1 MEAGPLGRRLLWLLR
16 LHLDEPRSVLDAV
29 AADDRLSVVERP
41 LHFLVHVVSP
51 VSDAHNKHYPLAF
64 VKLTNVGRSTSVH
77 DMTTK
82 AKIAAAL
89 SENPAM
95 PYADLAEMFGVSR
108 QRVTQIA
115 EQLGYPK
122 RRTGKPNGARAEYK
136 CWKNMISRCTDPQ
149 SGGWPMYGGRGIR
162 VCDRWLR
169 SFDAF
174 FGDMGARPSPGHSI
188 DRIDNDGHY
197 EPRNCRWETRSEQGR
212 NTRRSASS
220 WGDLPELSAQ
230 DIAAEIVPSG
240 RSGPAS
246 RLSHDDIRRMRAW
259 RRKGVSL
266 GRLANEFQC
275 STRNVVHWL
284 RDAAPAEGGRMSR
297 DEALIIWRDP
307 SLSLDEALRR
317 MYGWTLSVARK
328 KLGARG
334 IKCTRLSADGC
345 RKAREMQEKAVRA
358 RNGKSVLGRWRGLK
372 ERGAKEYRD
381 ARAIYKS
388 REFSSAF
395 EARASLPDELHDVSR
410 ESLDRL
416 FDGRT

>member
-1 MEAGPLGRRLLWLLR
+1 M
-16 LHLDEPRSVLDAV
+16 
-29 AADDRLSVVERP
+29 
-41 LHFLVHVVSP
+41 
-51 VSDAHNKHYPLAF
+51 
-64 VKLTNVGRSTSVH
+64 H

-197 EPRNCRWETRSEQGR
+197 EPRNCRWATRSEQGR

-284 RDAAPAEGGRMSR
+284 RDAAPAEGGRRYSR
-297 DEALIIWRDP
+297 RGVTKEQARDMAKR
-307 SLSLDEALRR
+307 SAEIR
-317 MYGWTLSVARK
+317 MARSVVRQWTDDNPTARK
-328 KLGARG
+328 
-334 IKCTRLSADGC
+334 RLATYSAVWKS
-345 RKAREMQEKAVRA
+345 RKF
-358 RNGKSVLGRWRGLK
+358 RNW
-372 ERGAKEYRD
+372 EEARD
-381 ARAIYKS
+381 A
-388 REFSSAF
+388 
-395 EARASLPDELHDVSR
+395 LPDELHGMSR
-410 ESLDRL
+410 RTLERI
-416 FDGRT
+416 FGGRTK

>member
-1 MEAGPLGRRLLWLLR
+1 MEGGPLGRLILWLFR
-16 LHLDEPRSVLDAV
+16 LHLGEARAVLDAV

-41 LHFLVHVVSP
+41 LHFLVHLVSP
-51 VSDAHNKHYPLAF
+51 VSDAHIKHYALAF

-197 EPRNCRWETRSEQGR
+197 EPRNCRWATRSEQGR
-212 NTRRSASS
+212 NT
-220 WGDLPELSAQ
+220 
-230 DIAAEIVPSG
+230 
-240 RSGPAS
+240 
-246 RLSHDDIRRMRAW
+246 
-259 RRKGVSL
+259 
-266 GRLANEFQC
+266 N
-275 STRNVVHWL
+275 
-284 RDAAPAEGGRMSR
+284 
-297 DEALIIWRDP
+297 
-307 SLSLDEALRR
+307 
-317 MYGWTLSVARK
+317 
-328 KLGARG
+328 
-334 IKCTRLSADGC
+334 
-345 RKAREMQEKAVRA
+345 
-358 RNGKSVLGRWRGLK
+358 
-372 ERGAKEYRD
+372 
-381 ARAIYKS
+381 
-388 REFSSAF
+388 AF
-395 EARASLPDELHDVSR
+395 EARAALPEELHGVSR

-416 FDGRT
+416 FGGRTK